1 MSESSH
7 NGAGDRDGLYVKDSE
22 GPEEEGA
29 GGWTCELR
37 LAFLSHVFSGAESI
51 SVSIRG
57 MKGEMDGSAHVGSG
71 MRSS

>member
-7 NGAGDRDGLYVKDSE
+7 NRAGDRDGLYVKDSE

-37 LAFLSHVFSGAESI
+37 LAFLSHVFLGAERASQ
-51 SVSIRG
+51 
-57 MKGEMDGSAHVGSG
+57 
-71 MRSS
+71 